1 MGGRQCS
8 GNHCKRYIRP
18 LALPLQVQSLLV
30 QMMTQ
35 IVASS
40 LLTTGK

>member
-1 MGGRQCS
+1 LQII
-8 GNHCKRYIRP
+8 YQAA
-18 LALPLQVQSLLV
+18 ALPLQVQSLLV

-40 LLTTGK
+40 C